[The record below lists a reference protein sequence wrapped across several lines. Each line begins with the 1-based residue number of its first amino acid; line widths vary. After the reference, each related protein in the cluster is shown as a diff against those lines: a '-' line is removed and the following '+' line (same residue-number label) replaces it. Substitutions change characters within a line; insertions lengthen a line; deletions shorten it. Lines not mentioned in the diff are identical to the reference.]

1 MTRAP
6 LPSAH
11 PIIGFADE
19 ARRDSACDSRRGAL
33 EQNRNIA
40 ACSGARGGGGFTRRF
55 RAAEVGAEKGR
66 DAGFARCCPTN
77 PSVSKERTA
86 GRTNPRPSRARCPGS
101 SFGQTNLS
109 VCEQRTLWP
118 NEPDRLRE
126 SHDLAKR
133 TRGGANG
140 RCGDPGEIEAL
151 YLGGRVHCS
160 FFLLF
165 TMRPKLYI

>member
-19 ARRDSACDSRRGAL
+19 ARRDSACDSRSGAL

-40 ACSGARGGGGFTRRF
+40 AWRERRW
-55 RAAEVGAEKGR
+55 RPSR
-66 DAGFARCCPTN
+66 DAFARRKSAPRR
-77 PSVSKERTA
+77 EGMQDLQRA
-86 GRTNPRPSRARCPGS
+86 GQTNPR
-101 SFGQTNLS
+101 
-109 VCEQRTLWP
+109 VWEERTVWAERTRGACDPLPRVKFWP
-118 NEPDRLRE
+118 NGPERLRE

-140 RCGDPGEIEAL
+140 RCGVLGEIEAL
-151 YLGGRVHCS
+151 YLGGKIHCS
-160 FFLLF
+160 FCCWF

>member
-19 ARRDSACDSRRGAL
+19 ARRDSACDSRSGAL

-40 ACSGARGGGGFTRRF
+40 AWRERRW
-55 RAAEVGAEKGR
+55 RPSR
-66 DAGFARCCPTN
+66 DAFARRKSAPRREGMQDLQRAVQTN
-77 PSVSKERTA
+77 PSVCKERTA
-86 GRTNPRPSRARCPGS
+86 GRTNPRLSRARCPGS
-101 SFGQTNLS
+101 SFGQTNPS

-151 YLGGRVHCS
+151 YLGGRVQCS

>member
-19 ARRDSACDSRRGAL
+19 GKERFCLRLTLGGA

-40 ACSGARGGGGFTRRF
+40 ACRERRW
-55 RAAEVGAEKGR
+55 RPSR
-66 DAGFARCCPTN
+66 DAFARRKSAPRREGMQDLQGAVQTN
-77 PSVSKERTA
+77 PSVCKERTA

-151 YLGGRVHCS
+151 YLGGRIHCS
-160 FFLLF
+160 FSCCLQ
-165 TMRPKLYI
+165 